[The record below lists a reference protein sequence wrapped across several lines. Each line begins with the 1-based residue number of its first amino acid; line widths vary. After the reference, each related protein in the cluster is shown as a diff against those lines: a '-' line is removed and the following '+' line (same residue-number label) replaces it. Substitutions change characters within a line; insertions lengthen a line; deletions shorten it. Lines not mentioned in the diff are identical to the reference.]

1 MADTAVLPAPPDTRP
16 RTILVGAS
24 LASGAVFMFFV
35 ALVSYYA
42 GERQQAIGAGEGWL
56 PSDDISIVP
65 GNMMFFTMWMSAL
78 TMGWALVSL
87 KNNDRINAYVALGLT
102 AMFGFAVM
110 NQTVFY
116 YNDVGVALAD
126 GQAEM
131 LFFIVTGSFLAM
143 MGAAILFL
151 AFMTFRA
158 LAGQFTDRNMDAMS
172 AAAIFWWTTV
182 AVYMIVW
189 YTIYITK

>member
-1 MADTAVLPAPPDTRP
+1 MAETTVLPAPEDNRP
-16 RTILVGAS
+16 RTILVATS
-24 LASGAVFMFFV
+24 LASAAAFMFFV
-35 ALVSYYA
+35 GLISFYA
-42 GERQQAIGAGEGWL
+42 SERQTALGAGEGWL

-65 GNMMFFTMWMSAL
+65 GNMMFFTMWMSAA
-78 TMGWALVSL
+78 TMGWALYSL

-102 AMFGFAVM
+102 AMFGLAVM

-126 GQAEM
+126 GRAEL
-131 LFFIVTGSFLAM
+131 LFFVVTGSFLAL
-143 MGAAILFL
+143 MGAAVLFL

-158 LAGQFTDRNMDAMS
+158 MAGQFTDRNMDAMT